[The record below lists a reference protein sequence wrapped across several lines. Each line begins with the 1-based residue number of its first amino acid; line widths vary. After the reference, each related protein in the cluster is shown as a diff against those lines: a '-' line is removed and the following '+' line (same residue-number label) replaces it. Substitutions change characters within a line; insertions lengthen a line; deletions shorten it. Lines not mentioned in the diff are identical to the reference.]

1 MKHGNI
7 AIKKYVFK
15 ALVFLFISLYSTHLQ
30 AAHTANDTAPTV
42 QQPFDTLNHLK
53 KENRVEAA
61 TQIYKRNYRHIPE
74 VRAMNYLDQLS
85 ALARELDD
93 KSLESVVFDLKADY
107 YAVNNAFNNLSITYY
122 QKAINFAKD
131 NELTLETA
139 IYLHHA
145 GMFYYNFKHNTTAC
159 LYFLKSQEEFKK
171 VGFDK
176 VPNMVYYY
184 SQVADFYYHLGDYA
198 NAKAQLQEA
207 LKYKLMAPRDGISIT
222 NTMALIYRS
231 NHRYPEALIYFNK
244 ALELARKNKD
254 TIWMG
259 IANGNI
265 GSVYFMQND
274 YGKALPYIQTDYSQ
288 SLKYNEKINATI
300 ALLRIVK
307 INLVNNKTQLALKQL
322 DTAELLIKNRP
333 AAALNLR
340 VDILDLKAQCYDKM
354 GLSAKSL
361 IFRKNYEV
369 AKDSLTIQNNIAAV
383 DVVKMQYV
391 IGKQLAEESKLKA
404 RAKVEANERNTVFI
418 ILFLLLIITVL
429 VYSRQALKT
438 KKDKELLRAEK
449 MRVDEEL
456 KYTALKLD
464 NYTENLRKNN
474 KLIESFKQQIENL
487 KSKNADNAVV
497 EHLEQLM
504 QAHIMTDSNWMEFK
518 KIFLKVYPNFFFNL
532 KKSFL
537 YLSEGDIRLLTLIKL
552 QSSNKEMANM
562 LGITL
567 EGVKKAKQ
575 RLRKKMN
582 LDDNTTIEEAILKI

>member
-1 MKHGNI
+1 
-7 AIKKYVFK
+7 
-15 ALVFLFISLYSTHLQ
+15 
-30 AAHTANDTAPTV
+30 
-42 QQPFDTLNHLK
+42 
-53 KENRVEAA
+53 
-61 TQIYKRNYRHIPE
+61 
-74 VRAMNYLDQLS
+74 
-85 ALARELDD
+85 
-93 KSLESVVFDLKADY
+93 
-107 YAVNNAFNNLSITYY
+107 
-122 QKAINFAKD
+122 
-131 NELTLETA
+131 
-139 IYLHHA
+139 
-145 GMFYYNFKHNTTAC
+145 
-159 LYFLKSQEEFKK
+159 
-171 VGFDK
+171 
-176 VPNMVYYY
+176 
-184 SQVADFYYHLGDYA
+184 
-198 NAKAQLQEA
+198 
-207 LKYKLMAPRDGISIT
+207 
-222 NTMALIYRS
+222 
-231 NHRYPEALIYFNK
+231 
-244 ALELARKNKD
+244 
-254 TIWMG
+254 
-259 IANGNI
+259 
-265 GSVYFMQND
+265 
-274 YGKALPYIQTDYSQ
+274 
-288 SLKYNEKINATI
+288 
-300 ALLRIVK
+300 VK

-322 DTAELLIKNRP
+322 DTAELLIQNRP

-354 GLSAKSL
+354 GLFAKSL
-361 IFRKNYEV
+361 IFRNKYEA

-404 RAKVEANERNTVFI
+404 KAKVEANERNAVFI

-438 KKDKELLRAEK
+438 KKDKELLRTEK
-449 MRVDEEL
+449 LRVDEEL

-474 KLIESFKQQIENL
+474 KLIESFKQQIEHL

-497 EHLEQLM
+497 EHLEELM

-537 YLSEGDIRLLTLIKL
+537 HLSEGDIRLLTLIRL

-582 LDDNTTIEEAILKI
+582 LDDNTTIEDAILKI

>member
-1 MKHGNI
+1 MKRGNI

-15 ALVFLFISLYSTHLQ
+15 ALVFLFASLFSLQLQ
-30 AAHTANDTAPTV
+30 ATVAINDTGTV
-42 QQPFDTLNHLK
+42 IQHPFDTIK
-53 KENRVEAA
+53 RVKEENRVEVA
-61 TQIYKRNYRHIPE
+61 TQIYKRNHRHVKE
-74 VRAMNYLDQLS
+74 ALAMNYLDQLS
-85 ALARELDD
+85 ALARQLDD
-93 KSLESVVFDLKADY
+93 KSLESVVFDFKADY

-122 QKAINFAKD
+122 QKAINFASD
-131 NELTLETA
+131 NGLTLETA

-198 NAKAQLQEA
+198 NAKAQLKEA
-207 LKYKLMAPRDGISIT
+207 LKYKLTAPRDGISIT
-222 NTMALIYRS
+222 NTTALIYRS
-231 NHRYPEALIYFNK
+231 NHQYPEALIYFNK

-254 TIWMG
+254 TVWMG

-265 GSVYFMQND
+265 GSVYFMQDD

-322 DTAELLIKNRP
+322 DTAELLIQNRP

-354 GLSAKSL
+354 GLFAKSL
-361 IFRKNYEV
+361 IFRNKYEA

-404 RAKVEANERNTVFI
+404 KAKVEANERNAVFI

-438 KKDKELLRAEK
+438 KKDKL
-449 MRVDEEL
+449 RVDEEL

-474 KLIESFKQQIENL
+474 KLIESFKQQIEHL

-497 EHLEQLM
+497 EHLEELM

-537 YLSEGDIRLLTLIKL
+537 HLSEGDIRLLTLIRL

-582 LDDNTTIEEAILKI
+582 LDDNTTIEDAILKI

>member
-1 MKHGNI
+1 MKPHVI
-7 AIKKYVFK
+7 AIKKHVFK
-15 ALVFLFISLYSTHLQ
+15 ALVVLLALLFPASLR
-30 AAHTANDTAPTV
+30 AAYVIKNTIPLI
-42 QQPFDTLNHLK
+42 QRPFDTLESLK
-53 KENRVEAA
+53 EENRVEAA

-85 ALARELDD
+85 ALARQLGD
-93 KSLESVVFDLKADY
+93 KPLESVVFDFKADY
-107 YAVNNAFNNLSITYY
+107 YAVNSAFNNLSITYY
-122 QKAINFAKD
+122 QKAIDFAKD
-131 NELTLETA
+131 NGLTLETA

-145 GMFYYNFKHNTTAC
+145 GMFYYNFKHNTRAC

-184 SQVADFYYHLGDYA
+184 SQVADFYYHLGDYT

-207 LKYKLMAPRDGISIT
+207 LKYKLTAPRDGIGIT

-231 NHRYPEALIYFNK
+231 NHQYPEALMYFNK
-244 ALELARKNKD
+244 ALDLARKNKD
-254 TIWMG
+254 TVWMG

-265 GSVYFMQND
+265 GSVYFMQSD
-274 YGKALPYIQTDYSQ
+274 YVKALPYIQTDYSQ

-307 INLVNNKTQLALKQL
+307 INLVNNKPQLALKQL
-322 DTAELLIKNRP
+322 DTAELLIQNSSMVT
-333 AAALNLR
+333 LNLR
-340 VDILDLKAQCYDKM
+340 VDILDLKAQCYEKM
-354 GLSAKSL
+354 GQPAKSL
-361 IFRKNYEV
+361 IFRKNYEA
-369 AKDSLTIQNNIAAV
+369 AKDSLTLQNNIAAV

-391 IGKQLAEESKLKA
+391 IGKHLAEESKLKA
-404 RAKVEANERNTVFI
+404 KAKIDANERNAVFI

-429 VYSRQALKT
+429 VYNRQALKT
-438 KKDKELLRAEK
+438 KKDKELLRTEK
-449 MRVDEEL
+449 LRVDEEL

-474 KLIESFKQQIENL
+474 KLIESFKQQIEHL

-497 EHLEQLM
+497 EHLEELM

-532 KKSFL
+532 KKRFL
-537 YLSEGDIRLLTLIKL
+537 HLSEGDIRLLTLIRL

-575 RLRKKMN
+575 RLRKKLN